1 MNSHHKIISV
11 NELNTD
17 NIVLCYGHF
26 DLIHPGHLRYL
37 QYAKTLANNLVVAL
51 MSDKELNGENQK
63 SYLEDERAE
72 SVANLQI
79 VDHVIVLNNELTL
92 DCLIDIV
99 KPKVLVLG
107 KEFEQNQSEQINLA
121 VNAVKNHGKVVFH
134 AGETH
139 YFNANLLFKNVADIE
154 VNSKN
159 QLNKICKNYKITLRD
174 IQKKL
179 SNFSNSELVVIG
191 DTIVDNYV
199 ACDAIGM
206 SAEAPVLVVKEL
218 ENREFIGG
226 AAIVASH
233 VAALG
238 AKCHYISVVGEDD
251 QSNMVSKSLI
261 GKNIGIDLIVDASRP
276 TTYKTR
282 YMVENQKLFR
292 VSRIKDHKISAEI
305 EQKIIDKLTVLA
317 PNIDGILV
325 SDFIYG
331 VITQNILDFIIKLS
345 KQFNIKLYGDLQCS
359 SQAGKVSKFR
369 DFDLITPTEKESR
382 IALDDNES
390 GVEWVATT
398 LLKNTNSKNIEQE
411 IIDNLTV
418 LAPNIDG
425 ILVSDFVYG
434 VVTQN
439 ILDTIVKLSKQFNF
453 KLYGDLQCSSQAG
466 KVSKF
471 SGFDLITPTEK
482 ESRIALD
489 DNESGIEWV
498 ATTLLKDTNSKNML
512 MKLGSDG
519 FIAYSSNL
527 ADRQDFPALSV
538 NPVDVTGAGDSLFAA
553 MSVSLSS
560 GASLIEA
567 SVIGTCMASLAVKEV
582 GNTAIANSKLS
593 QYMSDILE

>member
-179 SNFSNSELVVIG
+179 SNFSNSELIVIG

-261 GKNIGIDLIVDASRP
+261 GQNIGIDLIVDESRP

-359 SQAGKVSKFR
+359 SQAGKVSKFS

-398 LLKNTNSKNIEQE
+398 LLKNTNSKN
-411 IIDNLTV
+411 
-418 LAPNIDG
+418 
-425 ILVSDFVYG
+425 
-434 VVTQN
+434 
-439 ILDTIVKLSKQFNF
+439 
-453 KLYGDLQCSSQAG
+453 
-466 KVSKF
+466 
-471 SGFDLITPTEK
+471 
-482 ESRIALD
+482 
-489 DNESGIEWV
+489 
-498 ATTLLKDTNSKNML
+498 ML

-519 FIAYSSNL
+519 FIAYSKNL
-527 ADRQDFPALSV
+527 IDRQDFPALSV
-538 NPVDVTGAGDSLFAA
+538 NPVDVTGAGDSLFAV

-560 GASLIEA
+560 GANLIEA
-567 SVIGTCMASLAVKEV
+567 SVIGTCMASLAVKDI
-582 GNTAIANSKLS
+582 GNTPITNDRLN
-593 QYMSDILE
+593 QYIYEVLH

>member
-51 MSDKELNGENQK
+51 MSDKELHSENQK

-121 VNAVKNHGKVVFH
+121 VNAVKNHGKIVFH

-139 YFNANLLFKNVADIE
+139 YFNANLLFKNVVDIE

-238 AKCHYISVVGEDD
+238 AKCHYISVVGKDD

-261 GKNIGIDLIVDASRP
+261 GQNIGIDLIVDESRP

-331 VITQNILDFIIKLS
+331 VITQNILDVIIELS

-359 SQAGKVSKFR
+359 SQAGKVSKFS

-398 LLKNTNSKNIEQE
+398 LLKNTNSKNM
-411 IIDNLTV
+411 
-418 LAPNIDG
+418 
-425 ILVSDFVYG
+425 
-434 VVTQN
+434 
-439 ILDTIVKLSKQFNF
+439 
-453 KLYGDLQCSSQAG
+453 
-466 KVSKF
+466 
-471 SGFDLITPTEK
+471 
-482 ESRIALD
+482 
-489 DNESGIEWV
+489 
-498 ATTLLKDTNSKNML
+498 LL
-512 MKLGSDG
+512 KLGSDG
-519 FIAYSSNL
+519 FIAYSKNL
-527 ADRQDFPALSV
+527 IDRQDFPALSV
-538 NPVDVTGAGDSLFAA
+538 NPVDVTGAGDSLFAV

-560 GASLIEA
+560 GANLIEA
-567 SVIGTCMASLAVKEV
+567 SVIGTCMASLAVKDI
-582 GNTAIANSKLS
+582 GNTPITNDRLN
-593 QYMSDILE
+593 QYIYEVLH

>member
-238 AKCHYISVVGEDD
+238 AKCHYISVVGKDD

-261 GKNIGIDLIVDASRP
+261 GQNIGIDLIVDESRP

-331 VITQNILDFIIKLS
+331 VITQNILDVIIELS

-398 LLKNTNSKNIEQE
+398 LLKNTNSKN
-411 IIDNLTV
+411 
-418 LAPNIDG
+418 
-425 ILVSDFVYG
+425 
-434 VVTQN
+434 
-439 ILDTIVKLSKQFNF
+439 
-453 KLYGDLQCSSQAG
+453 
-466 KVSKF
+466 
-471 SGFDLITPTEK
+471 
-482 ESRIALD
+482 
-489 DNESGIEWV
+489 
-498 ATTLLKDTNSKNML
+498 ML

-519 FIAYSSNL
+519 FIAYSKNL
-527 ADRQDFPALSV
+527 IDRQDFPALSV
-538 NPVDVTGAGDSLFAA
+538 NPVDVTGAGDSLFAV

-560 GASLIEA
+560 GANLIEA
-567 SVIGTCMASLAVKEV
+567 SVIGTCMASLAVKDI
-582 GNTAIANSKLS
+582 GNTPITNDRLN
-593 QYMSDILE
+593 QYIYEVLH

>member
-121 VNAVKNHGKVVFH
+121 VNAVKNHGKIVFH

-139 YFNANLLFKNVADIE
+139 YFNANLLFKNVVDIE

-238 AKCHYISVVGEDD
+238 AKCHYISVVGKDD

-261 GKNIGIDLIVDASRP
+261 GQNIGIDLIVDESRP

-398 LLKNTNSKNIEQE
+398 LLKNTNSKNM
-411 IIDNLTV
+411 
-418 LAPNIDG
+418 
-425 ILVSDFVYG
+425 
-434 VVTQN
+434 
-439 ILDTIVKLSKQFNF
+439 
-453 KLYGDLQCSSQAG
+453 
-466 KVSKF
+466 
-471 SGFDLITPTEK
+471 
-482 ESRIALD
+482 
-489 DNESGIEWV
+489 
-498 ATTLLKDTNSKNML
+498 LL
-512 MKLGSDG
+512 KLGSDG
-519 FIAYSSNL
+519 FIAYSKNL
-527 ADRQDFPALSV
+527 IDRQDFPALSV
-538 NPVDVTGAGDSLFAA
+538 NPVDVTGAGDSLFAV

-560 GASLIEA
+560 GANLIEA
-567 SVIGTCMASLAVKEV
+567 SVIGTCMASLAVKDI
-582 GNTAIANSKLS
+582 GNTPITNDRLN
-593 QYMSDILE
+593 QYIYEVLH

>member
-121 VNAVKNHGKVVFH
+121 VNAVKNHGKIVFH

-398 LLKNTNSKNIEQE
+398 LLKNTNSKNM
-411 IIDNLTV
+411 
-418 LAPNIDG
+418 
-425 ILVSDFVYG
+425 
-434 VVTQN
+434 
-439 ILDTIVKLSKQFNF
+439 
-453 KLYGDLQCSSQAG
+453 
-466 KVSKF
+466 
-471 SGFDLITPTEK
+471 
-482 ESRIALD
+482 
-489 DNESGIEWV
+489 
-498 ATTLLKDTNSKNML
+498 LL
-512 MKLGSDG
+512 KLGSDG
-519 FIAYSSNL
+519 FIAYSKNL
-527 ADRQDFPALSV
+527 IDRQDFPALSV
-538 NPVDVTGAGDSLFAA
+538 NPVDVTGAGDSLFAV

-560 GASLIEA
+560 GANLIEA
-567 SVIGTCMASLAVKEV
+567 SVIGTCMASLAVKEI
-582 GNTAIANSKLS
+582 GNTPITNDRLN
-593 QYMSDILE
+593 QYIYEVLH

>member
-261 GKNIGIDLIVDASRP
+261 GQNIGIDLIVDESRP

-325 SDFIYG
+325 SDFVYG
-331 VITQNILDFIIKLS
+331 VVTQNVLNTISNLS
-345 KQFNIKLYGDLQCS
+345 KQFDIKLYGDLQCS
-359 SQAGKVSKFR
+359 SQIGKVSKF
-369 DFDLITPTEKESR
+369 
-382 IALDDNES
+382 N
-390 GVEWVATT
+390 
-398 LLKNTNSKNIEQE
+398 
-411 IIDNLTV
+411 
-418 LAPNIDG
+418 
-425 ILVSDFVYG
+425 
-434 VVTQN
+434 
-439 ILDTIVKLSKQFNF
+439 
-453 KLYGDLQCSSQAG
+453 
-466 KVSKF
+466 
-471 SGFDLITPTEK
+471 GFDLITPTEK

-489 DNESGIEWV
+489 DDESGIEWV
-498 ATTLLKDTNSKNML
+498 ATTLLKNTNSKNML

-519 FIAYSSNL
+519 FIAYSKNL
-527 ADRQDFPALSV
+527 IDRQDFPALSV
-538 NPVDVTGAGDSLFAA
+538 NPVDVTGAGDSLFAV

-560 GASLIEA
+560 GANLIEA
-567 SVIGTCMASLAVKEV
+567 SVIGTCMASLAVKDI
-582 GNTAIANSKLS
+582 GNTPITNDRLN
-593 QYMSDILE
+593 QYIYEVLH

>member
-238 AKCHYISVVGEDD
+238 AKCHYISVVGKDD

-261 GKNIGIDLIVDASRP
+261 GQNIGIDLIVDESRP

-325 SDFIYG
+325 SDFVYG
-331 VITQNILDFIIKLS
+331 VVTQNVLNTISNLS
-345 KQFNIKLYGDLQCS
+345 KQFDIKLYGDLQCS
-359 SQAGKVSKFR
+359 SQVGKVSKF
-369 DFDLITPTEKESR
+369 D
-382 IALDDNES
+382 
-390 GVEWVATT
+390 
-398 LLKNTNSKNIEQE
+398 
-411 IIDNLTV
+411 
-418 LAPNIDG
+418 
-425 ILVSDFVYG
+425 
-434 VVTQN
+434 
-439 ILDTIVKLSKQFNF
+439 
-453 KLYGDLQCSSQAG
+453 
-466 KVSKF
+466 
-471 SGFDLITPTEK
+471 GFDLITPTEK
-482 ESRIALD
+482 ESRIALND
-489 DNESGIEWV
+489 DESGIEWV
-498 ATTLLKDTNSKNML
+498 ATTLLSNTNSKNML

-519 FIAYSSNL
+519 FIAYSGDL
-527 ADRQDFPALSV
+527 TYRQDFPALSV

-560 GASLIEA
+560 GASIIEA
-567 SVIGTCMASLAVKEV
+567 SVIGTCMASLSVNKI
-582 GNTAIANSKLS
+582 GNTPITIDKLNK
-593 QYMSDILE
+593 YILEVFE

>member
-121 VNAVKNHGKVVFH
+121 VNAVKNHGKIVFH

-238 AKCHYISVVGEDD
+238 AKCHYISVVGKDD

-261 GKNIGIDLIVDASRP
+261 GQNIGIDLIVDESRP

-331 VITQNILDFIIKLS
+331 VITQNILDVIIELS

-359 SQAGKVSKFR
+359 SQAGKVSKFS

-398 LLKNTNSKNIEQE
+398 LLKNTNSKNM
-411 IIDNLTV
+411 
-418 LAPNIDG
+418 
-425 ILVSDFVYG
+425 
-434 VVTQN
+434 
-439 ILDTIVKLSKQFNF
+439 
-453 KLYGDLQCSSQAG
+453 
-466 KVSKF
+466 
-471 SGFDLITPTEK
+471 
-482 ESRIALD
+482 
-489 DNESGIEWV
+489 
-498 ATTLLKDTNSKNML
+498 LL
-512 MKLGSDG
+512 KLGSDG
-519 FIAYSSNL
+519 FIAYSKNL
-527 ADRQDFPALSV
+527 IDRQNFPALSV
-538 NPVDVTGAGDSLFAA
+538 NPVDVTGAGDSLFAV

-560 GASLIEA
+560 GANLIEA
-567 SVIGTCMASLAVKEV
+567 SVIGTCMASLAVKDI
-582 GNTAIANSKLS
+582 GNTPITNDRLN
-593 QYMSDILE
+593 QYIYEVLH

>member
-1 MNSHHKIISV
+1 MKSYNKITLI
-11 NELNTD
+11 NEIDALITD

-26 DLIHPGHLRYL
+26 NLIHPGHLRYL
-37 QYAKTLANNLVVAL
+37 QHAKTLSTKLVVAIV
-51 MSDKELNGENQK
+51 SDKELDKDLFGQHFSEV
-63 SYLEDERAE
+63 ERAE
-72 SVANLQI
+72 SVANIQI
-79 VDHVIVLNNELTL
+79 VDNVVILSDYTL
-92 DCLIDIV
+92 EGLIGII
-99 KPKVLVLG
+99 KPEVLVLG
-107 KEFEQNQSEQINLA
+107 KEFEQVQSKQIGLA
-121 VNAVKNHGKVVFH
+121 IKAVCSPSKVVFH

-139 YFNANLLFKNVADIE
+139 YSTTNLLYRNVSDIE
-154 VNSKN
+154 ISSKN
-159 QLNKICKNYKITLRD
+159 QLNKICNNYKITLRNLKD
-174 IQKKL
+174 RL
-179 SNFSNSELVVIG
+179 SCFSDSTLIVIG

-199 ACDAIGM
+199 ACDALGM

-233 VAALG
+233 IAALG
-238 AKCHYISVVGEDD
+238 AECYYISVTGKDRESDI
-251 QSNMVSKSLI
+251 VSKSL
-261 GKNIGIDLIVDASRP
+261 KKQGIIANLVVDKSRP

-292 VSRIKDHKISAEI
+292 VSRIKDHKI
-305 EQKIIDKLTVLA
+305 
-317 PNIDGILV
+317 
-325 SDFIYG
+325 
-331 VITQNILDFIIKLS
+331 
-345 KQFNIKLYGDLQCS
+345 
-359 SQAGKVSKFR
+359 
-369 DFDLITPTEKESR
+369 
-382 IALDDNES
+382 
-390 GVEWVATT
+390 
-398 LLKNTNSKNIEQE
+398 SKNIEQE

-498 ATTLLKDTNSKNML
+498 ATTLLKDTNSKSML

-582 GNTAIANSKLS
+582 GNTPIANSKLS

>member
-261 GKNIGIDLIVDASRP
+261 GQNIGVDLIVDESRP

-325 SDFIYG
+325 SDFVYG
-331 VITQNILDFIIKLS
+331 VVTQNVLNTISNLS
-345 KQFNIKLYGDLQCS
+345 KQFDIKLYGDLQCS
-359 SQAGKVSKFR
+359 SQIGKVSKF
-369 DFDLITPTEKESR
+369 
-382 IALDDNES
+382 N
-390 GVEWVATT
+390 
-398 LLKNTNSKNIEQE
+398 
-411 IIDNLTV
+411 
-418 LAPNIDG
+418 
-425 ILVSDFVYG
+425 
-434 VVTQN
+434 
-439 ILDTIVKLSKQFNF
+439 
-453 KLYGDLQCSSQAG
+453 
-466 KVSKF
+466 
-471 SGFDLITPTEK
+471 GFDLITPTEK

-489 DNESGIEWV
+489 DDESGIEWV
-498 ATTLLKDTNSKNML
+498 ATTLLKNTNSKNML

-519 FIAYSSNL
+519 FIAYSKNL
-527 ADRQDFPALSV
+527 IDRQDFPALSV
-538 NPVDVTGAGDSLFAA
+538 NPVDVTGAGDSLFAV

-560 GASLIEA
+560 GANLIEA
-567 SVIGTCMASLAVKEV
+567 SVIGTCMASLAVKDI
-582 GNTAIANSKLS
+582 GNTPITNDRLN
-593 QYMSDILE
+593 QYIYEVLH

>member
-121 VNAVKNHGKVVFH
+121 VNAVKNHGKIVFH

-139 YFNANLLFKNVADIE
+139 YFNANLLFKNVVDIE

-238 AKCHYISVVGEDD
+238 AKCHYISVVGKDD

-261 GKNIGIDLIVDASRP
+261 GQNIGIDLIVDESRP

-359 SQAGKVSKFR
+359 SQAGKVSKFS

-398 LLKNTNSKNIEQE
+398 LLKNTNSKN
-411 IIDNLTV
+411 
-418 LAPNIDG
+418 
-425 ILVSDFVYG
+425 
-434 VVTQN
+434 
-439 ILDTIVKLSKQFNF
+439 
-453 KLYGDLQCSSQAG
+453 
-466 KVSKF
+466 
-471 SGFDLITPTEK
+471 
-482 ESRIALD
+482 
-489 DNESGIEWV
+489 
-498 ATTLLKDTNSKNML
+498 ML

-519 FIAYSSNL
+519 FIAYSKNL
-527 ADRQDFPALSV
+527 IDRQDFPALSV
-538 NPVDVTGAGDSLFAA
+538 NPVDVTGAGDSLFAV

-560 GASLIEA
+560 GANLIEA
-567 SVIGTCMASLAVKEV
+567 SVIGTCMASLAVKDI
-582 GNTAIANSKLS
+582 GNTPITNDRLN
-593 QYMSDILE
+593 QYIYEVLH